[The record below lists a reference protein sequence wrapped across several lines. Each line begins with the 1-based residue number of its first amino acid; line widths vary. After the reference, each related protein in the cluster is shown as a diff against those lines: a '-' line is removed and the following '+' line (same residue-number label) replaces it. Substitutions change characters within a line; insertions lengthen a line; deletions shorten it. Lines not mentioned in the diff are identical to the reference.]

1 MVTQATLKAFTSVI
15 CRNRTLV
22 EVLQQASRVFP
33 TEQPWYLIGGSI
45 YQTVWNVISRAAAA
59 ANIGDYDLVYFD
71 RGSGVRLQ
79 QLYQGTITAAVAA
92 KQLRN
97 GGTVKIDVKNQAL
110 ITAAWY
116 KQAFRRQKDTSP
128 YRSLE
133 DSIAKAY
140 VSSPVVGVTW
150 QLGELR
156 VLAIADFEKLLELKV
171 YPNNKFR
178 TKRIMPFYRKKA
190 TKWHDLWPNVT
201 VHDWVGAPVR
211 DPRDL

>member
-1 MVTQATLKAFTSVI
+1 MVTQATLKTFTSVL
-15 CRNRTLV
+15 RRDRTLV

-45 YQTVWNVISRAAAA
+45 YQTVWNVISRAAPA

-79 QLYQGTITAAVAA
+79 QHYQGTITAAVVA
-92 KQLRN
+92 KQRRN
-97 GGTVKIDVKNQAL
+97 GGTVKIQVKNQAL
-110 ITAAWY
+110 ITAASY
-116 KQAFRRQKDTSP
+116 KKKFRRQKDTSP

-150 QLGELR
+150 QRGELCI
-156 VLAIADFEKLLELKV
+156 LALADFERLLELKV
-171 YPNNKFR
+171 FPNNKYR
-178 TKRIMPFYRKKA
+178 TKRIMPFYRRKA
-190 TKWHDLWPNVT
+190 TKWHDLWPKVT
-201 VHDWVGAPVR
+201 IHDWVGAPVR
-211 DPRDL
+211 DPGYL

>member
-1 MVTQATLKAFTSVI
+1 MVTPATLKRFTSLI
-15 CRNRTLV
+15 RRNRALV
-22 EVLQQASRVFP
+22 EVLKQASTVFP

-45 YQTVWNVISRAAAA
+45 YQTVWNVISGVDPD
-59 ANIGDYDLVYFD
+59 ANIADYDLVYFD

-79 QLYQGTITAAVAA
+79 RHYQRTIAAAIAA
-92 KQLRN
+92 KQQRN
-97 GGTVKIDVKNQAL
+97 AGTVKIDVKNQAL

-116 KQAFRRQKDTSP
+116 KQAFRRQKDTSA

-140 VSSPVVGVTW
+140 VSSPVLGVTW
-150 QLGELR
+150 RDELR
-156 VLAIADFEKLLELKV
+156 VLALADFEKLLELKLL
-171 YPNNKFR
+171 PNNKFR

-190 TKWHDLWPNVT
+190 MKWHSLWPNVII
-201 VHDWVGAPVR
+201 HDWVGTPVR